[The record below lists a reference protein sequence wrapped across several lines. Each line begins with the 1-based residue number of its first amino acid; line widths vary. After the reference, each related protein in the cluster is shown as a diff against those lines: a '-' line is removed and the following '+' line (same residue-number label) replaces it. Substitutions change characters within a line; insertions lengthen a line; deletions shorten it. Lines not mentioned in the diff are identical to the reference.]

1 MINNIIYNLV
11 SEVERMLENSAT
23 SNDGMEKRILSLLG
37 KKIMSTSQLARELG
51 MRRDVTAGYLEALKN
66 QGKLNF
72 SKVGRSHVY
81 TTSERWK
88 ND

>member
-1 MINNIIYNLV
+1 M
-11 SEVERMLENSAT
+11 SRNST
-23 SNDGMEKRILSLLG
+23 SNENLEERILNLLS
-37 KKIMSTSQLARELG
+37 KKIMSTSQLAKELG
-51 MRRDVTAGYLEALKN
+51 MRRDVAAGYLEALKN

-72 SKVGRSHVY
+72 FKVGKSHVY

>member
-1 MINNIIYNLV
+1 MPNHINR
-11 SEVERMLENSAT
+11 SQEN
-23 SNDGMEKRILSLLG
+23 NFE
-37 KKIMSTSQLARELG
+37 KKILNLLSKRLMSTSQVAKELG
-51 MRRDVTAGYLEALKN
+51 MRRDVTAGYLQALKN

-88 ND
+88 NA

>member
-1 MINNIIYNLV
+1 M
-11 SEVERMLENSAT
+11 STREN
-23 SNDGMEKRILSLLG
+23 DLEKRILNLLS
-37 KKIMSTSQLARELG
+37 KKLMSISQVSKELG
-51 MRRDVTAGYLEALKN
+51 MRRDVTAGYLQALKN

-72 SKVGRSHVY
+72 FKVGKSHIY

>member
-1 MINNIIYNLV
+1 MVKCMANGDMVTNNNF
-11 SEVERMLENSAT
+11 
-23 SNDGMEKRILSLLG
+23 EKRILSLLG
-37 KKIMSTSQLARELG
+37 RKIMSTSQVARELG
-51 MRRDVTAGYLEALKN
+51 MRRDITAGYLEALKN

-81 TTSERWK
+81 TISERWK

>member
-1 MINNIIYNLV
+1 MPNHIKRSQENNF
-11 SEVERMLENSAT
+11 E
-23 SNDGMEKRILSLLG
+23 
-37 KKIMSTSQLARELG
+37 KKILNLLSKRLMSTSQVAKELG
-51 MRRDVTAGYLEALKN
+51 MRRDVTAGYLQALKN

-88 ND
+88 NA